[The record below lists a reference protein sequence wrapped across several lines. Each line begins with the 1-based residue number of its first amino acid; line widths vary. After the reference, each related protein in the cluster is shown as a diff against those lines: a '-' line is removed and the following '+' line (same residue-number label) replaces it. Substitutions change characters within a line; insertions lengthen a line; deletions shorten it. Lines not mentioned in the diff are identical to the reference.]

1 MKNILTLILV
11 LFILL
16 GCDQKKEVKA
26 TNKENSDIKI
36 EKPSAKSMVAIEAGT
51 IKMEDISKLIP
62 IDIIN
67 SKSTNVYK
75 KYGLEF
81 SGNCYACDLAN
92 LSIGEKTIKLVN
104 VCDEK
109 INLSFEI
116 LNISESNDRIE
127 IKVKQTYLVFSKIDK
142 APVYELK
149 INGNDLEAENL
160 RISRYYTLSKI
171 LHKFEQH
178 DCGDFQ
184 G

>member
-1 MKNILTLILV
+1 M

-16 GCDQKKEVKA
+16 GCEQKKEDKEI
-26 TNKENSDIKI
+26 NKENNEI
-36 EKPSAKSMVAIEAGT
+36 EKSDSKPIAVLEAGT
-51 IKMEDISKLIP
+51 IKMEDISELIP
-62 IDIIN
+62 IDIVN

-109 INLSFEI
+109 VQQSFEI

-127 IKVKQTYLVFSKIDK
+127 IKVKQTSLVFSKIDK

-160 RISRYYTLSKI
+160 RLSRYYTLSEI